1 MKKYIE
7 NNKLEINKNKPS
19 LEKDLKTNKIKD
31 IIKPNLLKK
40 YQMKLKKSDPKAN
53 KRKKEYII
61 SIDNAFNKI
70 KEKVRIEQSKLFN
83 QTKLT
88 KTSNIKNI
96 SKEKTM
102 NNTFN
107 TYNTY
112 SNFNNNMNQNS
123 NSNNTYIN
131 IAINNITENEKS
143 KNTELFND
151 INSIEEHNSKKIE
164 LNDLNNI
171 TDNNNNIIHTPY
183 VYYTEKD
190 PVKELDKLK
199 QKLFSTS
206 RKFYLHNSDK
216 TIINRLRQLKSKNV
230 ERELKDFGYDYKNK
244 KKMNLYSE
252 LKRLPTQIC
261 FGKGISSMKEEEE
274 DKEIYENKFLK
285 NLENKSKE
293 NQINKNK
300 YHKLLTKGFGG
311 SNKNIN
317 KYESVFENKLVVNS
331 NSMKKFKKK
340 NQIITGENMYPLIK
354 QKKILRNI
362 LPKEVDYNT
371 QFTINDIIDDELHPL
386 YLYQKKILNFHSG
399 LISHEIDFLFVKHFA
414 LGKMADKK
422 KDIINKKM
430 DEKFNILMK
439 ILIGKKGDSRDEQKK
454 LTDKEKQRQLRR
466 KYLLQKFEYAIKKCF
481 YQFRRMNID
490 VRTFL
495 NITKNNKPIKDNEG
509 LYLFK
514 AIKDGDLKNIE
525 YLIKKNYNYALF
537 RDEFGQ
543 TAFHIC
549 AKRNIYQII
558 LLLIS
563 RMGDIDAKDINGRT
577 PLMKAVEYGNLET
590 ICVLLFNYADPTLID
605 NEGKKAIDFIKF
617 KNNSNNLIEYK
628 IEKALKHARLVHLFN
643 RMMVNEK
650 DFDTF
655 VKNSLKYLF
664 KEELNIN
671 CEELLKINAEVLRDD
686 DNKYKK
692 L

>member
-1 MKKYIE
+1 
-7 NNKLEINKNKPS
+7 
-19 LEKDLKTNKIKD
+19 
-31 IIKPNLLKK
+31 
-40 YQMKLKKSDPKAN
+40 
-53 KRKKEYII
+53 
-61 SIDNAFNKI
+61 
-70 KEKVRIEQSKLFN
+70 
-83 QTKLT
+83 
-88 KTSNIKNI
+88 
-96 SKEKTM
+96 
-102 NNTFN
+102 
-107 TYNTY
+107 
-112 SNFNNNMNQNS
+112 
-123 NSNNTYIN
+123 
-131 IAINNITENEKS
+131 
-143 KNTELFND
+143 
-151 INSIEEHNSKKIE
+151 
-164 LNDLNNI
+164 
-171 TDNNNNIIHTPY
+171 
-183 VYYTEKD
+183 
-190 PVKELDKLK
+190 
-199 QKLFSTS
+199 
-206 RKFYLHNSDK
+206 
-216 TIINRLRQLKSKNV
+216 
-230 ERELKDFGYDYKNK
+230 
-244 KKMNLYSE
+244 MNLYSE

-563 RMGDIDAKDINGRT
+563 RMGNIDAKDINGRT